1 MFDGE
6 FKSLEAICKTDT
18 IRVPEPIK
26 VEVDRVKN
34 TLHYFILFS
43 KIM

>member
-26 VEVDRVKN
+26 VHNLIDR
-34 TLHYFILFS
+34 LRSIE
-43 KIM
+43 

>member
-6 FKSLEAICKTDT
+6 FKSLEAIYKTDT

-26 VEVDRVKN
+26 VFNKSTEVR
-34 TLHYFILFS
+34 
-43 KIM
+43 